1 MMVRG
6 KIMERKSLHIKIA
19 HWYYNLGMTQ
29 DEIAKRL
36 SFTRQRV
43 NRIISSLSE
52 SGIVTIKVNGYEMSN
67 VKYETLIEEHF
78 DLQRVIIADSYGE
91 SDKYLPSL
99 ASVAAQY
106 LDDYI
111 QAKMT
116 IGVSWG
122 ITLAET
128 VSRLSFNKKSDCMV
142 VQMVGAQNLDQDV
155 LKSDEIARALADKL
169 DCACYML
176 YAPVV
181 VDQAATKTMLMQEKS
196 IKKSFEHIKRC
207 DLGIFGI
214 GQLSENS
221 TMCKR
226 GLLKTADIKKLR
238 DDGFIGDLCV
248 NPIRSDGTWNDCY
261 IKERVMTVDMEVLKE
276 IPNVVAI
283 AGGEDKTEAII
294 GCLKSQCI
302 NTLIIDDA
310 TAKRI
315 VEKLS

>member
-1 MMVRG
+1 
-6 KIMERKSLHIKIA
+6 MERNSLYIKIA

-36 SFTRQRV
+36 SYTRQRV
-43 NRIISSLSE
+43 NRIISSLADM
-52 SGIVTIKVNGYEMSN
+52 GIVTIKVNGYEQGN

-78 DLQRVIIADSYGE
+78 GLKQVIVADSYGE
-91 SDKYLPSL
+91 SDNYLPSL

-111 QAKMT
+111 QPKMT

-128 VSRLSFNKKSDCMV
+128 IARLSYSKKNDCMV
-142 VQMVGAQNLDQDV
+142 VQMVGAQNFDKDI
-155 LKSDEIARALADKL
+155 LKSDQIARALSEKL

-181 VDQAATKTMLMQEKS
+181 VDHPETKAMLMAEKS
-196 IKKSFEHIKRC
+196 IKKSFEHMKRC
-207 DLGIFGI
+207 DLAVFGV
-214 GQLSENS
+214 GQLTPDS
-221 TMCKR
+221 TMYKR
-226 GLLKTADIKKLR
+226 GLLKEEDIQELR
-238 DDGFIGDLCV
+238 EEGFRGDICL
-248 NPIRSDGTWNDCY
+248 NPIRLDGTWDNCF
-261 IKERVMTVDMEVLKE
+261 IKDRIITVGMEVLKQ

-294 GCLKSQCI
+294 SCLKSKCI
-302 NTLIIDDA
+302 STLIIDDA
-310 TAKRI
+310 TAKRMVATLNLI
-315 VEKLS
+315 